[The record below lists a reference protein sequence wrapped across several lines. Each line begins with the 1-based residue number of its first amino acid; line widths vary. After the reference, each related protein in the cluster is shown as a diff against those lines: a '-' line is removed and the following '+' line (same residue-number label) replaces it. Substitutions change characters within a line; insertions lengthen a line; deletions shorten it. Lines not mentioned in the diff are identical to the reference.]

1 MSLYQTSLPY
11 ILVTICLFIYGV
23 GGGYFQPANISVIM
37 KTTDITS
44 QCSIGSLQRMVQN
57 VAIAMG
63 TATGSV
69 FLNMWSHELVTAI
82 KLGWIT
88 AGCLIIIAI
97 ALDFALNKNSFK

>member
-1 MSLYQTSLPY
+1 MKQKRARLIYNPTS
-11 ILVTICLFIYGV
+11 G
-23 GGGYFQPANISVIM
+23 QEIM
-37 KTTDITS
+37 KK
-44 QCSIGSLQRMVQN
+44 N

>member
-1 MSLYQTSLPY
+1 
-11 ILVTICLFIYGV
+11 
-23 GGGYFQPANISVIM
+23 
-37 KTTDITS
+37 
-44 QCSIGSLQRMVQN
+44 
-57 VAIAMG
+57 MG